1 MRRIHHSI
9 LVVIASGASL
19 LGGSGCQRA
28 GDDIPDDPFALP
40 PPALTA
46 RAERDSGR
54 VAQLVISYFGYLDM
68 PDGGILVEGRS
79 AEAAI
84 EIDLDRQLEAPVEI
98 ELLRRAE
105 TELLEES
112 YREKWFL
119 RFTVLDEDSTQMERT
134 IHILRHL
141 GSDTRYLGRMLPEA
155 HGTTR

>member
-1 MRRIHHSI
+1 
-9 LVVIASGASL
+9 
-19 LGGSGCQRA
+19 
-28 GDDIPDDPFALP
+28 
-40 PPALTA
+40 
-46 RAERDSGR
+46 
-54 VAQLVISYFGYLDM
+54 M